1 MINRG
6 LQKTSQYVFN
16 SETGALEKVDTNTQ
30 TIQSLVNQ
38 ANKYVDNLE
47 QIGQIVNDSK
57 EKQDPVNN
65 IVVITAEDNIIHNY
79 FYYMDVSWDASN
91 CLSSAIIKMPKID
104 TKNINYWSTYTGQL
118 TIYAGYNFKFDK
130 VNSQKF
136 NEEQEAVNS
145 ISRYWDNSNITPFF
159 RGEVSRIKETQTEI
173 TIYVD
178 SIGKRFQQ
186 KIPEDFR
193 QAYIYNQNVRDAFQA
208 ICEFLGVKYIC
219 PPKTVT
225 DNGEE
230 EVEEEGAEGDGDENN
245 AGLIGM
251 TERRISSTVRR
262 IVNEVNETAE
272 NLHENGP
279 FGGDSEE
286 ENEEG
291 DSEEDALTNNE
302 EIEQVQNGYG
312 DINFDANGAI
322 VHGSTV
328 IETSPDMAETL
339 IAMDENPLEKYLEDE
354 TGIVEDVLAL
364 LNGDMFEELHNKV
377 MNYDSITIEPK
388 AAQTTAMEGM
398 GDGNT
403 ETTGEN
409 SEESSESSNSSS
421 GFKWAQMSRVV
432 GKYFNKNNPNKNTI
446 IKAFR
451 NCSNNWTCIANT
463 YDKYKRYCTAKSK
476 NTVIREIM
484 NCFG

>member
-16 SETGALEKVDTNTQ
+16 SETGTLEKVDTNTQ

-230 EVEEEGAEGDGDENN
+230 EIEEEGAEGDGDENN
-245 AGLIGM
+245 AGLIGQV
-251 TERRISSTVRR
+251 EKKISSTVKK
-262 IVNEVNETAE
+262 IVNEATE
-272 NLHENGP
+272 
-279 FGGDSEE
+279 DSDEE
-286 ENEEG
+286 GENEEEG
-291 DSEEDALTNNE
+291 NEEDELTNNE

-312 DINFDANGAI
+312 NINFDANGAI

-354 TGIVEDVLAL
+354 TGIVESVLAL

-388 AAQTTAMEGM
+388 AAQTSSIESM
-398 GDGNT
+398 GDGT
-403 ETTGEN
+403 TGATGEN
-409 SEESSESSNSSS
+409 ESDESSGGGS
-421 GFKWAQMSRVV
+421 GFKWTQMSRVV
-432 GKYFNKNNPNKNTI
+432 SKYFNKNNPNKNTI

-463 YDKYKRYCTAKSK
+463 YDKYKRYCSAKSK

>member
-230 EVEEEGAEGDGDENN
+230 EIEEEGAEGDGDENN
-245 AGLIGM
+245 AGLIGQV
-251 TERRISSTVRR
+251 EKKISSTVKK
-262 IVNEVNETAE
+262 IVNEASE
-272 NLHENGP
+272 
-279 FGGDSEE
+279 DSD
-286 ENEEG
+286 EEG
-291 DSEEDALTNNE
+291 GNKEEGNEEDALTNNE

-312 DINFDANGAI
+312 NINFDANGAI

-354 TGIVEDVLAL
+354 TGIVESVLAL

-388 AAQTTAMEGM
+388 AAQTSSIESM
-398 GDGNT
+398 GDGT
-403 ETTGEN
+403 TGATGEN
-409 SEESSESSNSSS
+409 ESNESSGDGS
-421 GFKWAQMSRVV
+421 GFKWTQMSRVV
-432 GKYFNKNNPNKNTI
+432 SKYFNKNNPNKNTI

-463 YDKYKRYCTAKSK
+463 YDKYKRYCSAKSK

>member
-230 EVEEEGAEGDGDENN
+230 EIEEEGAEGDGDENN
-245 AGLIGM
+245 AGLIGQV
-251 TERRISSTVRR
+251 EKKISSTVKK
-262 IVNEVNETAE
+262 IVNEATE
-272 NLHENGP
+272 
-279 FGGDSEE
+279 DSDEE
-286 ENEEG
+286 GENEEEG
-291 DSEEDALTNNE
+291 NEEDELTNNE

-312 DINFDANGAI
+312 NINFDANGAI

-354 TGIVEDVLAL
+354 TGIVESVLAL

-388 AAQTTAMEGM
+388 AAQTSSIESM
-398 GDGNT
+398 GDGT
-403 ETTGEN
+403 TGATGEN
-409 SEESSESSNSSS
+409 ESDESSGGGS
-421 GFKWAQMSRVV
+421 GFKWTQMSRVV
-432 GKYFNKNNPNKNTI
+432 SKYFNKNNPNKNTI

-463 YDKYKRYCTAKSK
+463 YDKYKRYCSAKSK

>member
-65 IVVITAEDNIIHNY
+65 IVIITAEDNMIHNY

-91 CLSSAIIKMPKID
+91 CLSSAIIKMPKMD

-230 EVEEEGAEGDGDENN
+230 EIEEEGAEGDGDENN
-245 AGLIGM
+245 AGLIGQV
-251 TERRISSTVRR
+251 ERKISSTVKK
-262 IVNEVNETAE
+262 IVNEATE
-272 NLHENGP
+272 
-279 FGGDSEE
+279 DSDEE
-286 ENEEG
+286 GENEEE
-291 DSEEDALTNNE
+291 DNEEDALTNNE

-312 DINFDANGAI
+312 NINFDANGAI
-322 VHGSTV
+322 VHGSAV

-354 TGIVEDVLAL
+354 TGIVESVLAL

-388 AAQTTAMEGM
+388 AAQTSSIETM
-398 GDGNT
+398 GDGT
-403 ETTGEN
+403 TGATGEN
-409 SEESSESSNSSS
+409 ESDESSGGGS
-421 GFKWAQMSRVV
+421 GFKWTQMSRVV
-432 GKYFNKNNPNKNTI
+432 SKYFNKNNPNKNTI

-463 YDKYKRYCTAKSK
+463 YDKYKRYCSAKSK

>member
-230 EVEEEGAEGDGDENN
+230 EIEEEGAEGDGDENN
-245 AGLIGM
+245 AGLIGQV
-251 TERRISSTVRR
+251 EKKISSTVKK
-262 IVNEVNETAE
+262 IVNEASE
-272 NLHENGP
+272 
-279 FGGDSEE
+279 DSD
-286 ENEEG
+286 EEG
-291 DSEEDALTNNE
+291 GNKEEGNEEDALTNNE

-312 DINFDANGAI
+312 NINFDANGAI

-354 TGIVEDVLAL
+354 TGIMESVLAL

-388 AAQTTAMEGM
+388 AAQTSSIESM
-398 GDGNT
+398 GDGTT
-403 ETTGEN
+403 EATGEN
-409 SEESSESSNSSS
+409 ESDESSGGGS
-421 GFKWAQMSRVV
+421 GFKWTQMSRVV
-432 GKYFNKNNPNKNTI
+432 SKYFNKNNPNKNTI

-463 YDKYKRYCTAKSK
+463 YDKYKRYCSAKSK

>member
-38 ANKYVDNLE
+38 ASKYVDNLE
-47 QIGQIVNDSK
+47 QIGQIVNDNK

-91 CLSSAIIKMPKID
+91 CLSSAIIKMPKMD

-230 EVEEEGAEGDGDENN
+230 EIEEEGAEGDGDENN
-245 AGLIGM
+245 AGLIGQV
-251 TERRISSTVRR
+251 EKKISSTVKK
-262 IVNEVNETAE
+262 IVNEATEDSDE
-272 NLHENGP
+272 EWE
-279 FGGDSEE
+279 SEE
-286 ENEEG
+286 E

-312 DINFDANGAI
+312 NINFDANGAI
-322 VHGSTV
+322 VHGSAV

-354 TGIVEDVLAL
+354 TGIVESVLAL

-388 AAQTTAMEGM
+388 AAQTSSIESM
-398 GDGNT
+398 GDGT
-403 ETTGEN
+403 TGATGEN
-409 SEESSESSNSSS
+409 ESDESSGGGS
-421 GFKWAQMSRVV
+421 GFKWTQMSRVV
-432 GKYFNKNNPNKNTI
+432 SKYFNKNNPNKNTI

-463 YDKYKRYCTAKSK
+463 YDKYKRYCSAKSK

>member
-30 TIQSLVNQ
+30 TIQSLINQ
-38 ANKYVDNLE
+38 ANKYVDNLD
-47 QIGQIVNDSK
+47 QIGQVVNDSK

-65 IVVITAEDNIIHNY
+65 IIVITAEDNIIHNY

-91 CLSSAIIKMPKID
+91 CLSSAIIKMPKMD

-230 EVEEEGAEGDGDENN
+230 EIEEEGAEGDGDENN
-245 AGLIGM
+245 AGLIGQV
-251 TERRISSTVRR
+251 EKKISSTVKK
-262 IVNEVNETAE
+262 IVNEATE
-272 NLHENGP
+272 
-279 FGGDSEE
+279 DSDEE
-286 ENEEG
+286 GENEEE
-291 DSEEDALTNNE
+291 DNEEDALTNNE

-312 DINFDANGAI
+312 NINFDANGAI

-354 TGIVEDVLAL
+354 TGIVESVLAL

-388 AAQTTAMEGM
+388 AAQTSSIESM
-398 GDGNT
+398 GDGT
-403 ETTGEN
+403 TGATGEN
-409 SEESSESSNSSS
+409 ESDESSGGGS
-421 GFKWAQMSRVV
+421 GFKWTQMSRVV
-432 GKYFNKNNPNKNTI
+432 SKYFNKNNPNKNTI

-463 YDKYKRYCTAKSK
+463 YDKYKRYCSAKSK

>member
-16 SETGALEKVDTNTQ
+16 AETGALEKVDTNTQ
-30 TIQSLVNQ
+30 TIQSLINQ
-38 ANKYVDNLE
+38 ANKYVDNLD
-47 QIGQIVNDSK
+47 QIGQVVNDSK

-65 IVVITAEDNIIHNY
+65 IIVITAEDNIIHNY

-91 CLSSAIIKMPKID
+91 CLSSAIIKMPKMD

-230 EVEEEGAEGDGDENN
+230 EIEEEGAEGDGDENN
-245 AGLIGM
+245 AGLIGQV
-251 TERRISSTVRR
+251 EKKISSTVKK
-262 IVNEVNETAE
+262 IVNEATE
-272 NLHENGP
+272 
-279 FGGDSEE
+279 DSDEKG
-286 ENEEG
+286 ENEEE
-291 DSEEDALTNNE
+291 DNEEDALTNNE

-312 DINFDANGAI
+312 NINFDANGAI

-354 TGIVEDVLAL
+354 TGIVESVLAL

-388 AAQTTAMEGM
+388 AAQTSSIESM
-398 GDGNT
+398 GDGT
-403 ETTGEN
+403 TGATGEN
-409 SEESSESSNSSS
+409 ESDESSGGGS
-421 GFKWAQMSRVV
+421 GFKWTQMSRVV
-432 GKYFNKNNPNKNTI
+432 SKYFNKNNPNKNTI

-463 YDKYKRYCTAKSK
+463 YDKYKRYCSAKSK

>member
-57 EKQDPVNN
+57 EKQYPVNN

-91 CLSSAIIKMPKID
+91 CLSSAIIKMPKMD

-230 EVEEEGAEGDGDENN
+230 EIEEEGAEGDGDENN
-245 AGLIGM
+245 AGLIGQV
-251 TERRISSTVRR
+251 EKKISSTVKK
-262 IVNEVNETAE
+262 IVNEATE
-272 NLHENGP
+272 
-279 FGGDSEE
+279 DSDEE
-286 ENEEG
+286 GENEEEG
-291 DSEEDALTNNE
+291 NEEDALTNNE

-312 DINFDANGAI
+312 NINFDANGAI

-354 TGIVEDVLAL
+354 TGIVESVLAL

-388 AAQTTAMEGM
+388 AAQTSSIESME
-398 GDGNT
+398 DGT
-403 ETTGEN
+403 TGATGEN
-409 SEESSESSNSSS
+409 ESDESSGGGS
-421 GFKWAQMSRVV
+421 GFKWTQMSRVV
-432 GKYFNKNNPNKNTI
+432 SKYFNKNNPNKNTI

-463 YDKYKRYCTAKSK
+463 YDKYKRYCSAKSK

>member
-30 TIQSLVNQ
+30 TIQSLISQ

-65 IVVITAEDNIIHNY
+65 IIVITAEDNMIHNY

-91 CLSSAIIKMPKID
+91 CLSSAIIKMPKMD

-145 ISRYWDNSNITPFF
+145 ISRYWDNSNIIPFF
-159 RGEVSRIKETQTEI
+159 RGEVSRIKETQNEI

-208 ICEFLGVKYIC
+208 ICEFLGVKHIC

-230 EVEEEGAEGDGDENN
+230 EIEEEGAEGDGDENN
-245 AGLIGM
+245 AGLIGQV
-251 TERRISSTVRR
+251 EKRISSTVKK
-262 IVNEVNETAE
+262 IVNEATE
-272 NLHENGP
+272 
-279 FGGDSEE
+279 DSDEE
-286 ENEEG
+286 GENEEE
-291 DSEEDALTNNE
+291 DNEEDALTNNE
-302 EIEQVQNGYG
+302 EIEQVQNGYEN
-312 DINFDANGAI
+312 INFDANGAI
-322 VHGSTV
+322 VHGSAV

-388 AAQTTAMEGM
+388 AAQTSSIESM
-398 GDGNT
+398 GDGT
-403 ETTGEN
+403 TGATGEN
-409 SEESSESSNSSS
+409 ESDDSSGGGS
-421 GFKWAQMSRVV
+421 GFKWTQMSRVV
-432 GKYFNKNNPNKNTI
+432 SKYFNKNNPNKNTI

-463 YDKYKRYCTAKSK
+463 YDKYKRYCSAKSK

>member
-91 CLSSAIIKMPKID
+91 CLSSAIIKMPKMD

-230 EVEEEGAEGDGDENN
+230 ELEEEGAEGDGDENN
-245 AGLIGM
+245 AGLIGQV
-251 TERRISSTVRR
+251 EKKISSTVKK
-262 IVNEVNETAE
+262 IVNEATE
-272 NLHENGP
+272 
-279 FGGDSEE
+279 DSDEE
-286 ENEEG
+286 GENEEEG
-291 DSEEDALTNNE
+291 NEEDALTNNE

-312 DINFDANGAI
+312 NINFDANGAI

-354 TGIVEDVLAL
+354 TGIVESVLAL

-388 AAQTTAMEGM
+388 AAQTSSIESM
-398 GDGNT
+398 GDGT
-403 ETTGEN
+403 TGATGEN
-409 SEESSESSNSSS
+409 ESDESSGGGS
-421 GFKWAQMSRVV
+421 GFKWTQMSRVV
-432 GKYFNKNNPNKNTI
+432 SKYFNKNNPNKNTI

-463 YDKYKRYCTAKSK
+463 YDKYKRYCSAKSK

>member
-30 TIQSLVNQ
+30 TIQSLINQ

-47 QIGQIVNDSK
+47 QIGQVVNDSK

-91 CLSSAIIKMPKID
+91 CLSSAIIKMPKMD

-230 EVEEEGAEGDGDENN
+230 ELEEEGAEGDGDENN
-245 AGLIGM
+245 AGLIGQV
-251 TERRISSTVRR
+251 EKKISSTVKK
-262 IVNEVNETAE
+262 IVNEATE
-272 NLHENGP
+272 
-279 FGGDSEE
+279 DSDEE
-286 ENEEG
+286 GENEEEG
-291 DSEEDALTNNE
+291 NEEDALTNNE

-312 DINFDANGAI
+312 NINFDANGAI

-354 TGIVEDVLAL
+354 TGIVESVLAL

-388 AAQTTAMEGM
+388 AAQTSSIESM
-398 GDGNT
+398 GDGT
-403 ETTGEN
+403 TGATGEN
-409 SEESSESSNSSS
+409 ESDESSGGGS
-421 GFKWAQMSRVV
+421 GFKWTQMSRVV
-432 GKYFNKNNPNKNTI
+432 SKYFNKNNPNKNTI

-463 YDKYKRYCTAKSK
+463 YDKYKRYCSAKSK

>member
-65 IVVITAEDNIIHNY
+65 IIVITAEDNIIHNY

-230 EVEEEGAEGDGDENN
+230 EIEEEGAEGDGDENN
-245 AGLIGM
+245 AGLIGQV
-251 TERRISSTVRR
+251 EKKISSTVKK
-262 IVNEVNETAE
+262 IVNEATE
-272 NLHENGP
+272 
-279 FGGDSEE
+279 DSDEE
-286 ENEEG
+286 GENEEEG
-291 DSEEDALTNNE
+291 NEEDELTNNE

-312 DINFDANGAI
+312 NINFDANGAI

-354 TGIVEDVLAL
+354 TGIVESVLAL

-388 AAQTTAMEGM
+388 AAQTSSIESM
-398 GDGNT
+398 GDGT
-403 ETTGEN
+403 TGATGEN
-409 SEESSESSNSSS
+409 ESDESSGGGS
-421 GFKWAQMSRVV
+421 GFKWTQMSRVV
-432 GKYFNKNNPNKNTI
+432 SKYFNKNNPNKNTI

-463 YDKYKRYCTAKSK
+463 YDKYKRYCSAKSK